1 MQWYWAALL
10 LFGLGVGLMMLG
22 IPVAIAFF
30 ATNIV
35 AAALFM
41 GGGPG
46 IVQVINNG
54 FGAMT
59 SFALV
64 PIPMFLLMGELF
76 YHTGLAT
83 KCFNAAD
90 KLLGNVRG
98 RLAYVT
104 LIGGTAFAGPAGSSM
119 GACALLGSLMVPE
132 MMRRG
137 YSKYLSIG
145 PIMGVGGLAVIIPP
159 SALTVLLATLG
170 RTDVADLL
178 IAGVVPGFL
187 LASMYGVLIWAWTV
201 ILPEAAPAYAPE
213 PVSRREKIRLFFV
226 DVIPMVA
233 IIVFSVIIMIVGW
246 CTPTEAAALGA
257 LSVIVLAAC
266 YGEMTWK
273 ALVKS
278 LNGALRV
285 TVMAFLIIFGSATF
299 AQVLA
304 FTGASSGLMNWALG
318 FNVTP
323 LGMLFVMIGVILFL
337 GCFMDQLSLMLLT
350 APIVFPLAKTLG
362 FHLTCFGLAQCGA
375 CTVHLDGEPVRSCV
389 LPVSAAS
396 GKTVTT
402 IKGLGTPEKPHPL
415 QAAYVEEQVPQCG
428 YCINGWVMTAATYL
442 KKNPKAS
449 DAQLRDALAG
459 LKCRC
464 GTHVAILRA
473 IKRAQTSMA

>member
-1 MQWYWAALL
+1 MEWYWAALL

-46 IVQVINNG
+46 IAQVINNG

-178 IAGVVPGFL
+178 IAGIVPGFL

-201 ILPEAAPAYAPE
+201 IQPDAAPAYAPE
-213 PVSRREKIRLFFV
+213 SVSRREKIRLFFV

-304 FTGASSGLMNWALG
+304 FTGASSGLMNWALR
-318 FNVTP
+318 FDVTP
-323 LGMLFVMIGVILFL
+323 LGMLFIMIGVILFL
-337 GCFMDQLSLMLLT
+337 GCFMDQLSMMLLT
-350 APIVFPLAKTLG
+350 APIFFPLAKSLG
-362 FHLTCFGLAQCGA
+362 FDLTWFGLIMLLALEVGYTTPPFGLLLFVMKGVA
-375 CTVHLDGEPVRSCV
+375 PPGTTMKDIYLAGMPFIACV
-389 LPVSAAS
+389 LLL
-396 GKTVTT
+396 
-402 IKGLGTPEKPHPL
+402 IGLIIIFPPL
-415 QAAYVEEQVPQCG
+415 
-428 YCINGWVMTAATYL
+428 ATWL
-442 KKNPKAS
+442 P
-449 DAQLRDALAG
+449 
-459 LKCRC
+459 
-464 GTHVAILRA
+464 AI
-473 IKRAQTSMA
+473 SH